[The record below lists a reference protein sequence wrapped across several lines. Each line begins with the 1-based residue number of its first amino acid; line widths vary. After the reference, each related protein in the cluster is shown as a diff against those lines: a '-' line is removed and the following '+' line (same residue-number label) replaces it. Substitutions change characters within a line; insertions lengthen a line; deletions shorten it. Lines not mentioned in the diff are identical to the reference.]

1 MSLSAAADELY
12 GADPAGFV
20 ARRGELVKQART
32 AGDKALATH
41 IAALRRPTVAA
52 WYMNLLARAGSTELD
67 ELIDLG
73 ATMRQA
79 QGALDMA
86 RVTSLAPR
94 RRELEH
100 AVQRRLD
107 MLLATQ
113 GITASP
119 AAWAEVGHTLTAVAA
134 DASAAAAVRSGCL
147 ARSLVY
153 AGFGEVDL
161 SDAVGAELEAWVDRR
176 AADRDQ
182 DEQPESVAEPTI
194 APEAPAVRVVAV
206 PKPDPE
212 VIAARQRLAEAV
224 DEREG
229 AQREVD
235 EIGLAYAAAQE
246 RLRTAQSAVAE
257 AQTALN
263 AREGAGDASAGWR
276 VGCVPP
282 VSSGRE
288 ARRSWC
294 RDQRRGRG
302 GDRWTGRRRR
312 NAPPPRGACAA
323 GCRSRP

>member
-20 ARRGELVKQART
+20 ARRTELVKQART
-32 AGDKALATH
+32 AGDKALAGQ

-79 QGALDMA
+79 QGELDMA

-176 AADRDQ
+176 AADRDEG
-182 DEQPESVAEPTI
+182 EQPEPAVEPETI
-194 APEAPAVRVVAV
+194 APEAPAVRVVAEPRPAPKPA

-212 VIAARQRLAEAV
+212 LIAARQRLAEAA

-229 AQREVD
+229 AQCEVD

-246 RLRTAQSAVAE
+246 RLRAAQSAVAE
-257 AQTALN
+257 AQTALD
-263 AREGAGDASAGWR
+263 ARQGAGDASPA
-276 VGCVPP
+276 
-282 VSSGRE
+282 
-288 ARRSWC
+288 
-294 RDQRRGRG
+294 
-302 GDRWTGRRRR
+302 
-312 NAPPPRGACAA
+312 
-323 GCRSRP
+323 

>member
-1 MSLSAAADELY
+1 VSLSAAADELY

-20 ARRGELVKQART
+20 ARRSELVKQARS
-32 AGDKALATH
+32 AGDKALATQ

-73 ATMRQA
+73 GAMRQA
-79 QGALDMA
+79 QGELDMA

-119 AAWAEVGHTLTAVAA
+119 AAWGEVGHTLTAVAA

-161 SDAVGAELEAWVDRR
+161 SDAVGAELEAWADRR
-176 AADRDQ
+176 AADRDEADQ
-182 DEQPESVAEPTI
+182 PDPVGEPEATAPES
-194 APEAPAVRVVAV
+194 PAVRVVAE
-206 PKPDPE
+206 PTPDPE
-212 VIAARQRLAEAV
+212 VIAARQRLSEAV

-235 EIGLAYAAAQE
+235 GIGLVYAAAQE

-257 AQTALN
+257 AQTALD
-263 AREGAGDASAGWR
+263 AREGASPA
-276 VGCVPP
+276 
-282 VSSGRE
+282 
-288 ARRSWC
+288 
-294 RDQRRGRG
+294 
-302 GDRWTGRRRR
+302 
-312 NAPPPRGACAA
+312 
-323 GCRSRP
+323 

>member
-1 MSLSAAADELY
+1 VSLSAAADELY
-12 GADPAGFV
+12 GADPAVFV
-20 ARRGELVKQART
+20 ARRTELAKQART
-32 AGDKALATH
+32 AGDKALAGQ

-52 WYMNLLARAGSTELD
+52 WYMNLLARAGSAELD

-79 QGALDMA
+79 QGELDMA

-100 AVQRRLD
+100 AVLRRLD

-113 GITASP
+113 GFTASP

-134 DASAAAAVRSGCL
+134 DASAAAVVRSGCL

-176 AADRDQ
+176 AADRDRG
-182 DEQPESVAEPTI
+182 EQPAPASEREKA
-194 APEAPAVRVVAV
+194 APEAPAARVVPEPTPA
-206 PKPDPE
+206 PKPDLE
-212 VIAARQRLAEAV
+212 LVAARQRLAEAI

-235 EIGLAYAAAQE
+235 EIALAYAAAQE

-257 AQTALN
+257 ARTALD
-263 AREGAGDASAGWR
+263 AREGAGDASPA
-276 VGCVPP
+276 
-282 VSSGRE
+282 
-288 ARRSWC
+288 
-294 RDQRRGRG
+294 
-302 GDRWTGRRRR
+302 
-312 NAPPPRGACAA
+312 
-323 GCRSRP
+323 

>member
-1 MSLSAAADELY
+1 VSLSAAADELY

-20 ARRGELVKQART
+20 ARRTELVKQART
-32 AGDKALATH
+32 AGDKALSGQ

-67 ELIDLG
+67 DLIDLG
-73 ATMRQA
+73 ARMRRA
-79 QGALDMA
+79 QGELDMA

-119 AAWAEVGHTLTAVAA
+119 ASWAEVGHTLTAVAA

-161 SDAVGAELEAWVDRR
+161 SDAVGAQLEAWVDRQ
-176 AADRDQ
+176 AADRNQ
-182 DEQPESVAEPTI
+182 GE
-194 APEAPAVRVVAV
+194 APEAVEAETTAPEPPAVRVVPE
-206 PKPDPE
+206 PKPDVE
-212 VIAARQRLAEAV
+212 LVAARQRLAEAL
-224 DEREG
+224 DERDG

-235 EIGLAYAAAQE
+235 KIELAHTAAQE
-246 RLRTAQSAVAE
+246 RLRTAEAVVAE
-257 AQTALN
+257 ALTALR
-263 AREGAGDASAGWR
+263 AREKAGGSSPAG
-276 VGCVPP
+276 
-282 VSSGRE
+282 
-288 ARRSWC
+288 
-294 RDQRRGRG
+294 
-302 GDRWTGRRRR
+302 
-312 NAPPPRGACAA
+312 
-323 GCRSRP
+323 

>member
-12 GADPAGFV
+12 GADLAGFV
-20 ARRGELVKQART
+20 ARRTELVKQART
-32 AGDKALATH
+32 AGDKALAGQ

-79 QGALDMA
+79 QGELDMA

-119 AAWAEVGHTLTAVAA
+119 AAWGEVGHTLTAVAA

-176 AADRDQ
+176 AADRDEA
-182 DEQPESVAEPTI
+182 EQPEPAVEPETI
-194 APEAPAVRVVAV
+194 APEAPAVRVVAEPRPA

-212 VIAARQRLAEAV
+212 LIAARQRLAEAA

-229 AQREVD
+229 AQCEVD

-246 RLRTAQSAVAE
+246 RLRAAQSAVAE
-257 AQTALN
+257 AQTALD
-263 AREGAGDASAGWR
+263 ARQGAGDASPA
-276 VGCVPP
+276 
-282 VSSGRE
+282 
-288 ARRSWC
+288 
-294 RDQRRGRG
+294 
-302 GDRWTGRRRR
+302 
-312 NAPPPRGACAA
+312 
-323 GCRSRP
+323 

>member
-1 MSLSAAADELY
+1 VSLSAAADELY

-20 ARRGELVKQART
+20 ARRTELVKQART
-32 AGDKALATH
+32 AGDKALAGQ

-79 QGALDMA
+79 QGELDMA

-176 AADRDQ
+176 AADRDEG
-182 DEQPESVAEPTI
+182 EQPEPAVEPETI
-194 APEAPAVRVVAV
+194 APEAPAVRVVAEPRPAPKPA

-212 VIAARQRLAEAV
+212 LIAARQRLAEAA

-246 RLRTAQSAVAE
+246 RLRAAQSAVAE
-257 AQTALN
+257 AQTALD
-263 AREGAGDASAGWR
+263 ARQGAGDASPA
-276 VGCVPP
+276 
-282 VSSGRE
+282 
-288 ARRSWC
+288 
-294 RDQRRGRG
+294 
-302 GDRWTGRRRR
+302 
-312 NAPPPRGACAA
+312 
-323 GCRSRP
+323 

>member
-1 MSLSAAADELY
+1 VSLSAAADELY

-20 ARRGELVKQART
+20 ARRTELVKQART
-32 AGDKALATH
+32 AGDKALAGQ

-79 QGALDMA
+79 QGELDMA

-100 AVQRRLD
+100 AVQRLD

-176 AADRDQ
+176 AADRDEG
-182 DEQPESVAEPTI
+182 EQPEPAVEPETI
-194 APEAPAVRVVAV
+194 APEAPAVRVVAEPRPAPKPA

-212 VIAARQRLAEAV
+212 LIAARQRLAEAA

-229 AQREVD
+229 AQCEVD

-246 RLRTAQSAVAE
+246 RLRAAQSAVAE
-257 AQTALN
+257 AQTALD
-263 AREGAGDASAGWR
+263 ARQGAGDASPA
-276 VGCVPP
+276 
-282 VSSGRE
+282 
-288 ARRSWC
+288 
-294 RDQRRGRG
+294 
-302 GDRWTGRRRR
+302 
-312 NAPPPRGACAA
+312 
-323 GCRSRP
+323 

>member
-1 MSLSAAADELY
+1 VSLSAAADELY

-41 IAALRRPTVAA
+41 IAALRRPAVAA

-119 AAWAEVGHTLTAVAA
+119 AAWGEVGHTLTAVAA

-182 DEQPESVAEPTI
+182 DEQPESVAEPTS
-194 APEAPAVRVVAV
+194 APEAPAVRAV
-206 PKPDPE
+206 PEPKPDPE

-235 EIGLAYAAAQE
+235 EIGPAYAAAQE

-263 AREGAGDASAGWR
+263 AREGAGDASAG
-276 VGCVPP
+276 
-282 VSSGRE
+282 
-288 ARRSWC
+288 
-294 RDQRRGRG
+294 
-302 GDRWTGRRRR
+302 
-312 NAPPPRGACAA
+312 
-323 GCRSRP
+323 

>member
-1 MSLSAAADELY
+1 MSLSVAADELY

-20 ARRGELVKQART
+20 ARRIELVKQART
-32 AGDKALATH
+32 AGDKALAGQ

-113 GITASP
+113 GVTASP
-119 AAWAEVGHTLTAVAA
+119 AAWGEVGHTLTAVAA

-176 AADRDQ
+176 AADRDEA
-182 DEQPESVAEPTI
+182 EQPEPAVEPETI

-235 EIGLAYAAAQE
+235 EIGLAYAAAHE

-263 AREGAGDASAGWR
+263 AREGAGDASPG
-276 VGCVPP
+276 
-282 VSSGRE
+282 
-288 ARRSWC
+288 
-294 RDQRRGRG
+294 
-302 GDRWTGRRRR
+302 
-312 NAPPPRGACAA
+312 
-323 GCRSRP
+323 